1 MSKFD
6 SFAENGLA
14 ETLSLKHALITV
26 DPRIGINIQLLHGIN
41 ASNAAAHRSY
51 SAVDHVTGR

>member
-1 MSKFD
+1 MYKFD

-14 ETLSLKHALITV
+14 ETVRLKHASITV
-26 DPRIGINIQLLHGIN
+26 HPRICINIQLLHGIN
-41 ASNAAAHRSY
+41 AAAHQSY

>member
-14 ETLSLKHALITV
+14 ETVRLKHASITV
-26 DPRIGINIQLLHGIN
+26 HPQICINIQLLHGIS
-41 ASNAAAHRSY
+41 ASSAAAHQSY